1 MAFGEQFA
9 NAIPSWIFFI
19 IYLLEIFLGF
29 WFAIKARTK
38 LAIVAFVL
46 FAITGLIHILL
57 MAEIIDLL
65 FTHFLERVLLIIV
78 IILVGLAAKRAK

>member
-9 NAIPSWIFFI
+9 SAIPSWIFFV

-29 WFAIKARTK
+29 WFAIKAHTK
-38 LAIVAFVL
+38 LAIAAFVL
-46 FAITGLIHILL
+46 FAITGLVHILL
-57 MAEIIDLL
+57 MAKVIDLL

-78 IILVGLAAKRAK
+78 IILVGLAVKRAK